1 MEISEKIIPAGQL
14 ASWREEVRRSGR
26 RLVVTNG
33 VFDIMHRGHVSYLA
47 EAASHGDLLLV
58 LVNDD
63 ASVRELKGPTRPIQ
77 NEEDRAWLL
86 ASLECVA
93 AVSVFRGPCAADALR
108 ECAPDVYVKGGDYT
122 PETLNREEF
131 CALQACGSQIKI
143 LQFQAGRSTT
153 NIVKKILDQPV
164 EIGGTAAELDKRL
177 SVIFG
182 RRSVRDFR
190 SRPVEQKEIAALL
203 EAAMAAPSARS
214 GYPAEFIVIRERETL
229 CKIAEMLP
237 NGAFLAKAPLGL
249 IICGDISRA
258 CGGELSYMIQDC
270 TACME
275 NLLIGANAIGL
286 GGCWL
291 GIHPRSERIAKL
303 REFFKL
309 PENIIP
315 VAGVAL
321 GEPMTRPTPRTN
333 YRPEQVHLEEW

>member
-1 MEISEKIIPAGQL
+1 MDISKKIIPAGEL
-14 ASWREEVRRSGR
+14 AAWREEVRRSGR

-47 EAASHGDLLLV
+47 EAASHGDMLLV
-58 LVNDD
+58 LANDD
-63 ASVRELKGPTRPIQ
+63 ASVRELKGPSRPIQ

-93 AVSVFRGPCAADALR
+93 AVSIFHGKSAVDALR
-108 ECAPDVYVKGGDYT
+108 TAAPDVYVKGGDYT

-143 LQFQAGRSTT
+143 LQLQEGRSTT
-153 NIVKKILDQPV
+153 NIVKKIQEQMV
-164 EIGGTAAELDKRL
+164 EIGDSTAELDKRL
-177 SVIFG
+177 AVIFG
-182 RRSVRDFR
+182 RRSVRNFR

-203 EAAMAAPSARS
+203 EAAMAAPSARR

-229 CKIAEMLP
+229 RKIAALLP
-237 NGAFLAKAPLGL
+237 NGAFLADAPLGI
-249 IICGDISRA
+249 IICGDMSRA

-275 NLLIGANAIGL
+275 NMLVGANAIGL
-286 GGCWL
+286 ASCWL
-291 GIHPRSERIAKL
+291 GIHPRSERIEKL
-303 REFFKL
+303 RELFKL

-315 VAGVAL
+315 VAGAAI
-321 GEPMTRPTPRTN
+321 GEAMEKPTPRTN
-333 YRPEQVHLEEW
+333 YRPEQVHLEQW